1 MRSLAI
7 SICTSTFLAMPTTQN
22 GNGHQL
28 YLENFHWYFLLD
40 DHTMMQNGYE
50 PHAWSEGL
58 AKGTAYNQNTKVHS

>member
-1 MRSLAI
+1 M
-7 SICTSTFLAMPTTQN
+7 
-22 GNGHQL
+22 
-28 YLENFHWYFLLD
+28 YFLLD

>member
-1 MRSLAI
+1 MVINFIWKTFSLEI
-7 SICTSTFLAMPTTQN
+7 M
-22 GNGHQL
+22 
-28 YLENFHWYFLLD
+28 YFLLD